1 MKSKLQKE
9 NDRRRIFKKYLE
21 NAEAKGNESL
31 AENCRKKL
39 KSIPEAKF
47 LNKSNFENDK
57 NKGGQ
62 ALLIILALLSI
73 VGYGIGT
80 ILFCNWYSEK
90 SISLLIMV
98 IILATIPFL
107 LGIGMQYALKLDEEK
122 YVGNYVVFNKVLFNI
137 SLFISFISLIFIIFL
152 KTKNIPTIIFIISLG
167 SSIILFIGQAR
178 NRCRN
183 CSFYGT
189 TLVTNEEKYEYV
201 DKGYVSG
208 GYEYT
213 KYDVKDSNGKQL
225 GTIETKGEYKEG
237 YSYVKGTAYKTIYHY
252 KCSCCGYEHKK

>member
-9 NDRRRIFKKYLE
+9 NNSRMAFKKYLE
-21 NAEAKGNESL
+21 AAEAKGNESL
-31 AENCRKKL
+31 AETCRKKL
-39 KSIPEAKF
+39 KNIPEEKF
-47 LNKSNFENDK
+47 FNRSEFKNEK

-62 ALLIILALLSI
+62 ALLVVLALLTI

-80 ILFCNWYSEK
+80 VLFYNWHIEK
-90 SISLLIMV
+90 HISLLITV
-98 IILATIPFL
+98 IILIVIPFL
-107 LGIGMQYALKLDEEK
+107 LGIGMQFALKLDEEK

-137 SLFISFISLIFIIFL
+137 SLFISFVSLIFIIFL

-167 SSIILFIGQAR
+167 SSIILFVGQAR

-183 CSFYGT
+183 CNFYGT
-189 TLVTNEEKYEYV
+189 TLLTKEEKSEYV
-201 DKGYVSG
+201 DKEYVKG

-237 YSYVKGTAYKTIYHY
+237 HSYVKGISYKIVFHY